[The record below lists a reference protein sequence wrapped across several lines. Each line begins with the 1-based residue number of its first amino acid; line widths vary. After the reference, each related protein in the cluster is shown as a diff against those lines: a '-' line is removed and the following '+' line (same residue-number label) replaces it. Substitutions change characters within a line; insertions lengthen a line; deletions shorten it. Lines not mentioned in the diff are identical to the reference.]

1 MVKTPKTR
9 HSKPQKE
16 PVTIDLEPDAV
27 SRVSESDV
35 SGPEKSAEESASVF
49 EASEPA
55 TRAPQAESAAP
66 EPTPA
71 DASEADEQFMG
82 SEWPPEQTASDS
94 SQASAFGRTAAEPSR
109 PDREPEPSAM
119 PERPEVPRRTAS
131 SLVAGLLG
139 GVIALAGAG
148 GLQLAGVWPGGGSG
162 EPASGGDAVAALEA
176 DIATLK
182 QEIETLKSAPGAD
195 TSVLEQAVADG
206 TSRID
211 GLTTALDTVKADI
224 ETLKS
229 AVQSG
234 GAGDG
239 AAIEAINSKIS
250 QIEQQIAALGQ
261 GTSVPSA
268 ELSELTGKIAAIETA
283 VAEANQKAGAN
294 DGRLAT
300 VEQGIADLKTQIEK
314 LGEQPKVAMALA
326 AAALKAALDRG
337 GPFTAEVETFAAV
350 APNAPELA
358 ELRTIAVQGVATR
371 QELVTEADAA
381 AKAMIA
387 AGRVVDENAGFFARL
402 WDSASSLVSVRPIG
416 AVEGAGVPETVA
428 RMEQAVKDGDLAK
441 AIAEY
446 DTLPEA
452 AKAAGAAYA
461 DKIRQRLAA
470 EALVDKALAGALKAA

>member
-1 MVKTPKTR
+1 MKTPKTR

-16 PVTIDLEPDAV
+16 PVTIELEPDAV
-27 SRVSESDV
+27 SRVSE
-35 SGPEKSAEESASVF
+35 PEKSAEESASVF
-49 EASEPA
+49 EASEPV
-55 TRAPQAESAAP
+55 
-66 EPTPA
+66 A
-71 DASEADEQFMG
+71 DASPSKPVDEAAAPDPVPVDAGETDEQFMG
-82 SEWPPEQTASDS
+82 SEWPPEQAAPAEAKPS
-94 SQASAFGRTAAEPSR
+94 SFGRSAPESNQTTREQEPSG
-109 PDREPEPSAM
+109 M
-119 PERPEVPRRTAS
+119 PERTEVPRRTAS
-131 SLVAGLLG
+131 SLVAGLVG
-139 GVIALAGAG
+139 GAIALAGVA
-148 GLQLAGVWPGGGSG
+148 GLQLAGFWPGDGGAA
-162 EPASGGDAVAALEA
+162 PASNGEAVAALEA
-176 DIATLK
+176 DVATLK
-182 QEIETLKSAPGAD
+182 QEIETLKAAPGGD
-195 TSVLEQAVADG
+195 TAALEQAVAEG

-239 AAIEAINSKIS
+239 AAVEAINARIA

-261 GTSVPSA
+261 GTGVPPA
-268 ELSELTGKIAAIETA
+268 EISELTGKIAALESA
-283 VAEANQKAGAN
+283 VSEANQKAGAN

-300 VEQGIADLKTQIEK
+300 VEQGVADLKTQIEK

-337 GPFTAEVETFAAV
+337 GPFSAEVETFAAV

-358 ELRTIAVQGVATR
+358 ELRTIAATGVATR
-371 QELVTEADAA
+371 EELVTESDAA
-381 AKAMIA
+381 AQAMIE
-387 AGRVVDENAGFFARL
+387 AGRVVDENAGFLARL

-441 AIAEY
+441 AVAEY

-461 DKIRQRLAA
+461 EKIRQRLAA
-470 EALVDKALAGALKAA
+470 EQLVDKALAGALKAA